1 MDRKRFVQ
9 YRTSQQKYNLKFFG
23 LGIRRIFTDLRY
35 TGIAILLVMLEIIAY
50 YKICD
55 MIDKVELWPALFQI
69 YKKIIII
76 PLAVFFLSAVMI
88 IGRPR
93 GFRRIMRE
101 IEKIPGILN
110 GDNEAPVLI
119 SRKKNKDKKTEIIA
133 NGFLFKK
140 ITPV

>member
-50 YKICD
+50 YRICD

-69 YKKIIII
+69 YKKIIIL

-101 IEKIPGILN
+101 IEKIPGDPER
-110 GDNEAPVLI
+110 GQRSARPDFQKEEQGQ
-119 SRKKNKDKKTEIIA
+119 KDGTL
-133 NGFLFKK
+133 GF
-140 ITPV
+140 